1 MTVAGGLPS
10 ASDGK
15 ESAFRN
21 AGDPGSILGQE
32 DALEKGIGTHS
43 GILAQIS
50 SWTEKPDQL
59 QSVGLQRAGHD

>member
-15 ESAFRN
+15 ESAFRK

-32 DALEKGIGTHS
+32 DALEKGMATHS

-50 SWTEKPDQL
+50 SWTEELDGL